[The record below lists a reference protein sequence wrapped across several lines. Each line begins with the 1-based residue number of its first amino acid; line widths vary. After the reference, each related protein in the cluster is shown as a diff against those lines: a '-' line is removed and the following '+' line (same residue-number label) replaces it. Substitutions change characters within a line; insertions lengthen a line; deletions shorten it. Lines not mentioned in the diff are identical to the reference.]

1 MGNFSQNLNKL
12 KYSIITL
19 LLLMIPIGYYFYEYV
34 PSREDYFT
42 SRNLRLLGEMSE
54 HINEKVKNYKTSLDN
69 VLIKNQLIK
78 TVLNNS
84 RINPVAQDEMQLMKR
99 RKVRKAVEDQLH
111 GIENFSLQE
120 YRIQPG
126 FSLLDSVFDDLCVP
140 ANATDVQS
148 LSYHRQFSHTRFSLE
163 PSANGANLHLK
174 YLGQRKDPANAWG
187 GTFTVFLNGT
197 IGLQELIAPLIQPEI
212 FDNILV
218 LNRSN
223 DNTVVYQAVKREFL
237 ATRLDTLFEAAAIG
251 KHDSWREIT
260 LGNTRYKMY
269 SQPIRISYLG
279 DLPELNSTPSIDW
292 ELVGL
297 VEAEK
302 FEAASREISH
312 FRITLFIYLVFVV
325 LISLPFIKLRYI
337 GEREELKKND
347 LLLGLFAILLG
358 AGGLTFFLLTLFAE
372 SKDVGI
378 LNHSLKK
385 FASEIEE
392 NFHREID
399 QALLQVDHFKENFSW
414 QGDETRKTSVLFDPD
429 YRMTAAE
436 KLPYPFFNQIAW
448 IAGNGEQARKV
459 GTRETLTPL
468 VNVAQREYFQRIK
481 NRQYWYRSG
490 GKPFFIQPIISITTG
505 ENNAVISL
513 PDSVRADVL
522 KSVDPGLDDLPD
534 KAVVPTVVALSL
546 NFSSLQNT
554 LFPQGFGYCIID
566 ENGKVL
572 FHSDADKN
580 LQENFFTE
588 CDNNEQL
595 RGAVFSRVESEVY
608 VDYIGRGH
616 RIFVRPLPDMPWTLI
631 TFADVAL
638 LRTPELSLLSIAVL
652 LFLFL
657 LSAYALV
664 LALSKSINI
673 FNDRNWFWPQKGLDK
688 TYRLYIP
695 FMFGVAGFCY
705 AAFFHLNNGETFY
718 LGILLPL
725 ITVTVTHFLFR
736 EKMDFSRLKHY
747 MNEYR
752 RAFPAVLGILLISGI
767 WLHYQAVAYAAVFA
781 LFGAILAS
789 DQITKLANK
798 EKFPIHYIRYA
809 MSGVAFL
816 VMISILPVVAFFKV
830 AYDAEMELL
839 IKRSQIHLLQD
850 YHERQQR
857 LIVELQQLKPA
868 ENSDP
873 RNECRLNILESRRLD
888 YQNADDIYAR
898 FFFQSYIGSIDSLST
913 VADGPLRQRF
923 KEFSISNGDTII
935 WQPESASPVDSLL
948 AFFRSRL
955 KIAHH
960 ETLALF
966 HNQTADSAWQWQVAA
981 NQLLLF
987 RKNSPPYEGV
997 PVIVSQL
1004 KFFNKPTGW
1013 IWFLGLPMLV
1023 IMIFLMLM
1031 FFVQKVFI
1039 HDIAIPNYPDGD
1051 EMTMLALLQNT
1062 LYIGQPNSGK
1072 SAFIQRIHY
1081 KYVIDIRKMES
1092 PADLMDALRNV
1103 IETPC
1108 WQNPKTVIILDHFDH
1123 HLGQAEWDNA
1133 KLTLLESLI
1142 STHQRNLV
1150 LVTAI
1155 DPEIFFTRRSLDDQV
1170 IQSENKRES
1179 ERWAIALSSFT
1190 KAYHNIRANSRI
1202 FHEFI
1207 KDASE
1212 AAVYSREDENEK
1224 TRIAQLYQTVADE
1237 CAHTLF
1243 LQNLG
1248 TQLVLNV
1255 DFRNEFFNPEVL
1267 VDEILQRAESYYKSI
1282 WAVLGIEEKIV
1293 LYHLARNGFAPPKD
1307 ARVVRILTR
1316 KGLLHKELRFR
1327 LLNESFRKYVLT
1339 AEPGGVIE
1347 KWRESSERGWQDI
1360 RTPLVTVLIALA
1372 LFLFVTQRTT
1382 FDEGIA
1388 WLSAITAVVP
1398 VLMKLV
1404 NVFRLPSRGKTAQE

>member
-1 MGNFSQNLNKL
+1 MGNFSQNLSKL

-19 LLLMIPIGYYFYEYV
+19 LLLMIPIGYYFYQYV

-84 RINPVAQDEMQLMKR
+84 RTHPTEQDAMQLMNIE
-99 RKVRKAVEDQLH
+99 KVRKEVEDQLH

-126 FSLLDSVFDDLCVP
+126 FGLLDSVFNDLCMP

-187 GTFTVFLNGT
+187 GTFTVFLDG
-197 IGLQELIAPLIQPEI
+197 IVSLQTLIEPLIQPEI

-218 LNRSN
+218 LNQSN
-223 DNTVVYQAVKREFL
+223 ANTVVYQAVKREFL
-237 ATRLDTLFEAAAIG
+237 ATRLDTLLKSADVGEHG
-251 KHDSWREIT
+251 SWREII

-269 SQPIRISYLG
+269 TQPVRISYLG
-279 DLPELNSTPSIDW
+279 DLPELHSAPSIDW

-385 FASEIEE
+385 FATEIEE
-392 NFHREID
+392 NFHGEID
-399 QALLQVDHFKENFSW
+399 QALSQVEHFQENFFW
-414 QGDETRKTSVLFDPD
+414 QGNENRKTSVLFDPD
-429 YRMTAAE
+429 YRVTASE

-459 GTRETLTPL
+459 GTRQTLTPL

-481 NRQYWYRSG
+481 SRQHWYRAG
-490 GKPFFIQPIISITTG
+490 AKPFFIQPIISITTG

-513 PDSVRADVL
+513 PDSVYADVL
-522 KSVDPGLDDLPD
+522 KSVDPALDELPD
-534 KAVVPTVVALSL
+534 KALVPTVVALSL
-546 NFSSLQNT
+546 NFNSLQNT

-566 ENGKVL
+566 ENGQVL

-595 RGAVFSRVESEVY
+595 RGAVFSRVESDIY

-657 LSAYALV
+657 LSGYALV
-664 LALSKSINI
+664 LVLSKSINI

-695 FMFGVAGFCY
+695 LMFGGAGFCY

-725 ITVTVTHFLFR
+725 ITVAVTHFLFR
-736 EKMDFSRLKHY
+736 EKMDFLRLKGY
-747 MNEYR
+747 ANEYR
-752 RAFPAVLGILLISGI
+752 RAFPGVLGILLICGI
-767 WLHYQAVAYAAVFA
+767 WFQYEAVAYAAVFA
-781 LFGAILAS
+781 FFGAILAS

-816 VMISILPVVAFFKV
+816 VMISILPVIAFFKV

-850 YHERQQR
+850 YHKREHR
-857 LIVELQQLKPA
+857 LMSELQQFKP
-868 ENSDP
+868 EDNSHPGND
-873 RNECRLNILESRRLD
+873 CRLSALESRRLNA
-888 YQNADDIYAR
+888 QSADDIYAR
-898 FFFQSYIGSIDSLST
+898 FFFQSYIGSIDSLPT
-913 VADGPLRQRF
+913 IADGQARHRF
-923 KEFSISNGDTII
+923 KKNNISDGDSIA
-935 WQPESASPVDSLL
+935 WQPESASTVDSLL

-966 HNQTADSAWQWQVAA
+966 HNQTADSAWQWQIAA

-987 RKNSPPYEGV
+987 RKNTSPNSGI
-997 PVIVSQL
+997 PVIVSEM
-1004 KFFNKPTGW
+1004 KFFSKPAGW
-1013 IWFLGLPMLV
+1013 IWFLGLPMLI

-1072 SAFIQRIHY
+1072 SAFIQRIQY
-1081 KYVIDIRKMES
+1081 KYSIDIRKMDE
-1092 PADLMDALRNV
+1092 PADLPSALQQA
-1103 IETPC
+1103 IEASC
-1108 WQNPKTVIILDHFDH
+1108 WENPKAVIILDHFDH
-1123 HLGQAEWDNA
+1123 LLGQADWDRA

-1142 STHQRNLV
+1142 STHQRNVV

-1155 DPEIFFTRRSLDDQV
+1155 DPEIFFARRSSDDQRDQV
-1170 IQSENKRES
+1170 ENKRES
-1179 ERWAIALSSFT
+1179 KRWAIALSSFT
-1190 KAYHNIRANSRI
+1190 KVYHNIRANSSI
-1202 FHEFI
+1202 FHEFM

-1212 AAVYSREDENEK
+1212 TAVSSREDENEK
-1224 TRIAQLYQTVADE
+1224 ARIAQLYQTVAGE

-1267 VDEILQRAESYYKSI
+1267 VDEILQRAEPYYKSI

-1307 ARVVRILTR
+1307 ARIVRILTR

-1360 RTPLVTVLIALA
+1360 RTPLVTILIALA
-1372 LFLFVTQRTT
+1372 LFLFVTQRGT

-1388 WLSAITAVVP
+1388 WLSAITAAVP

-1404 NVFRLPSRGKTAQE
+1404 NIFRRPFGKKTAQE